1 MKFNLPLLLTI
12 CILLCYSCKDTE
24 NAVLDEIPFQG
35 RTITEINLDN
45 IPPEVRE
52 YKLSELFSDF
62 QTIPLE
68 TRPECMIG
76 NTEIKFSKDFIFVG
90 TQNVPGA
97 SKLYRFSKNGSF
109 INEYGNEGRG
119 PGEHTDY
126 MPALVT
132 PIEEDSLLLA
142 SWRGSNE
149 NSQIFSFNGSFK
161 GEVVQ
166 PIALLGNI
174 YQWSNDEWFSIGNCS
189 GRPVYQ
195 RDSCKI
201 IFYNN
206 DGKILKIIPRL
217 EYPNSKTD
225 DYIPSGGSPS
235 MYRYNNE
242 WKTCIPGIDT
252 IFKIIDKT
260 LIPTE
265 ILNRGKNGI
274 PYNTTMAP
282 EQLPGKFDLVI
293 LAETENNIFIK
304 KNVVQSAEI
313 NQYKPGQWGSII
325 TNESQLIIID
335 KKSRKGTY
343 AKLIDDTFQFLP
355 DDFLFS
361 RLQWTAN
368 PRVFISIQ
376 AMDYLKALKEPKPID
391 GLTKEALGYR
401 EILKGITENSNPIIL
416 TFSLKDRIRI
426 D

>member
-12 CILLCYSCKDTE
+12 CVILCCSCEENE
-24 NAVLDEIPFQG
+24 NAVLRDIPFQG

-45 IPPEVRE
+45 ISPEVRE
-52 YKLSELFSDF
+52 YKLSELFSGF
-62 QTIPLE
+62 QAIPLE

-76 NTEIKFSKDFIFVG
+76 NTEIKFSKNFIFVG

-126 MPALVT
+126 LPAQVT

-142 SWRGSNE
+142 FWEGSNE

-161 GEVVQ
+161 GEVVH
-166 PIALLGNI
+166 PVSLLSNI
-174 YQWSNDEWFSIGNCS
+174 YQWSNDEWFGIGHCS

-201 IFYNN
+201 IFFNN

-217 EYPNSKTD
+217 EYPNVKTD
-225 DYIPSGGSPS
+225 GYMPIGGSPS
-235 MYRYNNE
+235 IYRYNNQ
-242 WKTCIPGIDT
+242 WKTYIPGIDT
-252 IFKIIDKT
+252 IFKIVDKT

-265 ILNRGKNGI
+265 ILNRGKKGM
-274 PYNTTMAP
+274 PYNTIMAP
-282 EQLPGKFDLVI
+282 EQLPGKFYLEI

-304 KNVVQSAEI
+304 KEVIQSAEVH
-313 NQYKPGQWGSII
+313 QYGPGQWGSII
-325 TNESQLIIID
+325 TNEDQLIIID
-335 KKSRKGTY
+335 KKSGKATY

-361 RLQWTAN
+361 SLQWTDN

-376 AMDYLKALKEPKPID
+376 AINYLQAIKEPKPVD
-391 GLTKEALGYR
+391 GLTKEALEHR
-401 EILKGITENSNPIIL
+401 EKLKGITENSNPIIL
-416 TFSLKDRIRI
+416 TFFIKDRIRI